1 LPRLTDIIA
10 SAAVYNEV
18 VDTAVVVPVSGQA
31 PAIWPLRLAVA
42 NLAGKES
49 FAILPGVRQ
58 VRKGRLRGALGSLA
72 ADQLSALDE
81 GLAAYLR

>member
-1 LPRLTDIIA
+1 MPRLTDIIA